1 MSFQDPQQSISV
13 KISGFEDLADKLDE
27 LQERVETIDG
37 KNAVSIT
44 ELFPPDFVQTYSEF
58 DSIHEF
64 FEQSPWTVESEAD
77 FGAISEDSF
86 DAYVDDHTGF
96 DSWETMLSAAARE
109 WVGRELAV

>member
-1 MSFQDPQQSISV
+1 MSV
-13 KISGFEDLADKLDE
+13 EISGFEDFADELDE
-27 LQERVETIDG
+27 LQDRVETIDG

-44 ELFPPDFVQTYSEF
+44 ELFPPDFMQTYSEF
-58 DSIHEF
+58 DSIQEF
-64 FEQSPWTVESEAD
+64 FEESPWTVESEAD
-77 FGAISEDSF
+77 FGAIPEDPF